1 MVANKDWLSEL
12 QKDKAKV
19 PSPDKY
25 TIKSDTLG
33 KNKIALD
40 KKPRYYFYYSYK
52 IESRSMKRSQ
62 RKSNLSLHLAL
73 TTLS

>member
-1 MVANKDWLSEL
+1 MVVNKDWLSEL

-40 KKPRYYFYYSYK
+40 KKPRYCFHLSYSV
-52 IESRSMKRSQ
+52 ESRSMKRSQ
-62 RKSNLSLHLAL
+62 RKSNLFLHRAH
-73 TTLS
+73 TTLF

>member
-1 MVANKDWLSEL
+1 VQCFTVANKDWLSEL

-40 KKPRYYFYYSYK
+40 KKPRY
-52 IESRSMKRSQ
+52 
-62 RKSNLSLHLAL
+62 
-73 TTLS
+73 